1 MLNHPITILR
11 TQASLGINEAF
22 TGSLVHSASP
32 EGILK
37 PAKQTGK
44 AWQTRILSFCPPS
57 FRLKTSKSTVNLS
70 STLSSPCSSRKV
82 DNIIGESLNLH
93 LGFLFILYAC
103 LPFSPCFATKKKKK
117 SSLPGNF
124 QRNRPYYPYP
134 LLNKFSD
141 RHWYDSIN
149 NVFLVQ

>member
-1 MLNHPITILR
+1 MLNHPITILK

-44 AWQTRILSFCPPS
+44 AWQTRILSFRPPS

-93 LGFLFILYAC
+93 LGFLFILYVC
-103 LPFSPCFATKKKKK
+103 LPFSPCFATKKKKV
-117 SSLPGNF
+117 PF
-124 QRNRPYYPYP
+124 QETVREIDPIIHIH
-134 LLNKFSD
+134 S
-141 RHWYDSIN
+141 WIN
-149 NVFLVQ
+149 SVIDTDMTA